1 MFDLPSET
9 IDLLTSFRSSANRIQ
24 TVEALRHITID
35 DENLNY
41 RVEQLRKA
49 GLIEACDFSPTYADG
64 NILVTGCPT
73 SFRMT
78 VKGED
83 YLAMLD
89 QQRKQCSKKRKQKE
103 LDDARAEK
111 QNLKN
116 RRYDRHT
123 AIIANIFSVIIGS
136 MLTLLI
142 EHHNEIIVW
151 VKALFSR

>member
-1 MFDLPSET
+1 MYDLPSET

-35 DENLNY
+35 DASFNY

-49 GLIEACDFSPTYADG
+49 GLIEPCDFSPTYADG
-64 NILVTGCPT
+64 NILVTGHPI

-89 QQRKQCSKKRKQKE
+89 QQRKQHAKKNRIKKQDE
-103 LDDARAEK
+103 ARADKKEA
-111 QNLKN
+111 QNL
-116 RRYDRHT
+116 RYQRNT
-123 AIIANIFSVIIGS
+123 AIIVAVISGIITIV
-136 MLTLLI
+136 TLLI
-142 EHHNEIIVW
+142 QLHN
-151 VKALFSR
+151 